1 MLLPHPLTEGQD
13 HWLARN
19 RCRFRHAGDAD
30 VAQVLQKD
38 GRSRQDSRPLDWAEL
53 RTSALTEMTGE
64 SSKREIVEL
73 LQRQAASVEPI
84 DQVLRR
90 SNMSASDLHNV
101 TALLQRLSKTVEQR
115 TSRSISERLNAPAGH
130 EEL

>member
-1 MLLPHPLTEGQD
+1 VTGPSGPTE
-13 HWLARN
+13 
-19 RCRFRHAGDAD
+19 
-30 VAQVLQKD
+30 V
-38 GRSRQDSRPLDWAEL
+38 
-53 RTSALTEMTGE
+53 TGE

-73 LQRQAASVEPI
+73 LQQQAASVDPV

-90 SNMSASDLHNV
+90 SNMSASDLHDV